1 MYYLIIFMQVT
12 DEQIEQWTNN
22 PIQFIEEDEQT
33 AFAYNVRI
41 SAQELLVVNIN
52 HYIFKKSC
60 FQY

>member
-1 MYYLIIFMQVT
+1 MYYLLIFMQVT

-41 SAQELLVVNIN
+41 SAQEHLTVNM
-52 HYIFKKSC
+52 YTQEKSNLN
-60 FQY
+60 QM